1 MSKNSNHFFHF
12 LLLLSTG
19 LVSNSPRNQID
30 GVGAEGQ
37 HSTQIPM
44 VHRTSGGGTPGTLQL
59 IPKLKGRSFC
69 SLTWAIP
76 ISWIDLLLSPRP
88 ILLPLWAKMV
98 ARIVPT
104 VHHALFCSMA
114 PLWGLE
120 PELDQQGHRKS
131 PMSGSGMGRGEGV
144 SHTHLQPLRH
154 RLPQPPH
161 LRLQRLHR
169 PPDRGV
175 PLPHRASP
183 RVVPRG
189 ETPIDPPGR
198 MMIKYHIP
206 TYVYFC
212 IYNIVCVCVCSYTS
226 ADGNDVHA
234 QKGSPGGLGNFVDRM
249 KCRGR

>member
-12 LLLLSTG
+12 LLHAKPFDRPCEQFSQK
-19 LVSNSPRNQID
+19 SNRWSGGRGPAQHTDSD
-30 GVGAEGQ
+30 GSQ
-37 HSTQIPM
+37 NL
-44 VHRTSGGGTPGTLQL
+44 RGGGTPGTLQL

-131 PMSGSGMGRGEGV
+131 PMSGSGMGGGGGQP
-144 SHTHLQPLRH
+144 HTPSA
-154 RLPQPPH
+154 PP
-161 LRLQRLHR
+161 
-169 PPDRGV
+169 PP
-175 PLPHRASP
+175 
-183 RVVPRG
+183 
-189 ETPIDPPGR
+189 PPAAAA
-198 MMIKYHIP
+198 P
-206 TYVYFC
+206 PPP
-212 IYNIVCVCVCSYTS
+212 
-226 ADGNDVHA
+226 APPP
-234 QKGSPGGLGNFVDRM
+234 SPGPRRAAPPQSFPQGGPQGGNPH
-249 KCRGR
+249 

>member
-1 MSKNSNHFFHF
+1 MPN
-12 LLLLSTG
+12 LSTG

-131 PMSGSGMGRGEGV
+131 PMSGSGMGGGGGQP
-144 SHTHLQPLRH
+144 HTPSA
-154 RLPQPPH
+154 PP
-161 LRLQRLHR
+161 
-169 PPDRGV
+169 PP
-175 PLPHRASP
+175 
-183 RVVPRG
+183 
-189 ETPIDPPGR
+189 PPAAAA
-198 MMIKYHIP
+198 P
-206 TYVYFC
+206 PPP
-212 IYNIVCVCVCSYTS
+212 
-226 ADGNDVHA
+226 APPP
-234 QKGSPGGLGNFVDRM
+234 SPGPRRAAPPQSFPQGGPQGGNPH
-249 KCRGR
+249 